1 MGLLR
6 KDTFICLDCE
16 ATGLSVDEDEIIEI
30 AIARFTFDEVV
41 ESFDSLV
48 DPLRPIPA
56 ESTNVHHITDSMV
69 VGKPKIEE
77 VLPLVCK
84 IAAKHIVVGHN
95 IGFDLRMINNAIRK
109 RNLSCPIFDLEK
121 SIDTLRLARLYAE
134 SPTNSL
140 EDLRKHFNIEEEG
153 AHRAMNDVVVNIKV
167 FKYLS
172 FNFKRTEDVTK
183 RLRQPILMKLMPLG
197 KHKGRPFHEVPIDYL
212 HWASH
217 QDFDEDLLFTIN
229 EERRRRRTQKPFSQM
244 CNPFSGL

>member
-6 KDTFICLDCE
+6 KDSFICLDCE
-16 ATGLSVDEDEIIEI
+16 ATGLSVEEDEIIEV
-30 AIARFTFDEVV
+30 AVVRFTFDEIL
-41 ESFDSLV
+41 ETFSTLI
-48 DPLRPIPA
+48 DPCRPIPE
-56 ESTNVHHITDSMV
+56 ESTRVHHITDAMV
-69 VGKPKIEE
+69 QGKPKIED
-77 VLPLVCK
+77 VLEQVFK
-84 IAAKHIVVGHN
+84 MVGKHLVVGHN
-95 IGFDLRMINNAIRK
+95 IGFDLRMLNNAARK
-109 RNLSCPIFDLEK
+109 RNLPCPIDLEK

-153 AHRAMNDVVVNIKV
+153 AHRALNDVIVNIKV

-172 FNFKRTEDVTK
+172 LNFKKTEDVIK

-212 HWASH
+212 HWASY

-244 CNPFSGL
+244 CNPFSDL

>member
-16 ATGLSVDEDEIIEI
+16 ATGLSVEEDEIIEV
-30 AIARFTFDEVV
+30 AVARFTFDEVV
-41 ESFDSLV
+41 ESFDTLI
-48 DPLRPIPA
+48 DPHRPIPE
-56 ESTNVHHITDSMV
+56 ESTKVHHITNAMV
-69 VGKPKIEE
+69 QGKPKIED
-77 VLPLVCK
+77 VL
-84 IAAKHIVVGHN
+84 AKVFKMVGKHLVVGHN
-95 IGFDLRMINNAIRK
+95 IGFDLRMLSNAARK
-109 RNLSCPIFDLEK
+109 RNLPCPIDLEK

-153 AHRAMNDVVVNIKV
+153 AHRAMNDVIVNIKV
-167 FKYLS
+167 FKYLAL
-172 FNFKRTEDVTK
+172 NFKRTEDVIK

-229 EERRRRRTQKPFSQM
+229 EERRRRRIQKPFSQM
-244 CNPFSGL
+244 CNPFSEL